1 MERGLNK
8 NEKIVLIVLFIL
20 FVLLLLFKSPA
31 LARFK
36 NRSLSS
42 SNVWSGEVATKYK
55 SGNGSIDNPYIIS
68 NGEELA
74 YFSSMLE
81 NNNYEGKYF
90 KLINNI
96 RINEGVFK
104 YENDKIK
111 YILNDAT
118 YYVNGSSYYD
128 NDEFIGEP
136 IGTLNVFPS
145 LDNFKGFFDGD
156 SHVIYGLYLDSDDTG
171 LFTNLSG
178 EIDSLYVSNALIS
191 GNDSGILSNNIT
203 SGSVSNVMVDGYILS
218 DIYTGSDGVL
228 DFDETHTV
236 SGGISA
242 YSSDSTFINCINKAN
257 IYGSFVSGGLVGYME
272 DSSIINGYS
281 TSNLSSYSSN
291 TIGIIKGTSVVDRVY
306 NTGEINGGLFG
317 CVIDSDFTVSNSF
330 ITTDNDLIVGV
341 SNSNITST
349 NNYYTYT
356 DRGNNLTSSLVT
368 DSSLKDKEFLSSYSE
383 FIDFDDLNENYLNT
397 WVFEEDM
404 YPVLY
409 IDDIINPFVELNL
422 GTYMWNSYSHILDT
436 KQFGDNITF
445 MISDIDDV
453 HNYDKYYYISN
464 SRDPLSKTDLESV
477 SWIPYNDIVQITDE
491 GFYVVYVKVSNGN
504 DVSYINSDL
513 LILDKSG
520 SDIDIV
526 LGDNHYSSIND
537 STIYLDNVFD
547 ISVSANDALSG
558 IKSVEYYISNDFIN
572 DYDVNWTT
580 YSDVIHFDTVGEYV
594 LYVKVTDGCDFVT
607 YASTPLIVYDGYVSN
622 VHPLGFDSGNSITS
636 NSSIVYNFSYS
647 NNKQANFTHN
657 LISSVLLPRYTNI
670 TLIDKVNDRVYGYV
684 VGNDNYGFDTNG
696 YATIPFT
703 LFKEKGKSSNV
714 NYADGTVGNEQFDV
728 IVDFS
733 KANISTNYTDVYLYL
748 EGNSNG
754 VVRPTISKNSFSID
768 KNSRVSH
775 SISSDYSST
784 IYYNSDSIHDVSI
797 SSVVSNSGIYDTS
810 YFDKKI
816 GLSIKL
822 VDSQGR
828 IVNREH
834 LKNFTFMVGEDKYV
848 PSSDNIIRI
857 NLDTNSSI
865 DTNLSI
871 ITHQGTSKLKDG
883 TYYIKIN
890 AYSSIDGLYYD
901 SVIDNGIMIPVVV
914 SKNFN
919 SSSYGFD
926 VSIDSNSRIIEK
938 DGIVNLSFNLKQSG
952 LENPNIKVSMFK
964 KDQVTAYNQD
974 YTLVNLGLYSD
985 ISLERFIDSVYY
997 VSRNPQE
1004 ESIFSFNLDTSLLD
1018 KTSYKFV
1025 FDLYDGDLK
1034 VSSISKNIII
1044 R

>member
-1 MERGLNK
+1 M
-8 NEKIVLIVLFIL
+8 
-20 FVLLLLFKSPA
+20 
-31 LARFK
+31 
-36 NRSLSS
+36 
-42 SNVWSGEVATKYK
+42 
-55 SGNGSIDNPYIIS
+55 
-68 NGEELA
+68 
-74 YFSSMLE
+74 
-81 NNNYEGKYF
+81 
-90 KLINNI
+90 
-96 RINEGVFK
+96 
-104 YENDKIK
+104 
-111 YILNDAT
+111 
-118 YYVNGSSYYD
+118 
-128 NDEFIGEP
+128 
-136 IGTLNVFPS
+136 
-145 LDNFKGFFDGD
+145 
-156 SHVIYGLYLDSDDTG
+156 
-171 LFTNLSG
+171 
-178 EIDSLYVSNALIS
+178 
-191 GNDSGILSNNIT
+191 
-203 SGSVSNVMVDGYILS
+203 
-218 DIYTGSDGVL
+218 
-228 DFDETHTV
+228 
-236 SGGISA
+236 
-242 YSSDSTFINCINKAN
+242 
-257 IYGSFVSGGLVGYME
+257 
-272 DSSIINGYS
+272 
-281 TSNLSSYSSN
+281 
-291 TIGIIKGTSVVDRVY
+291 
-306 NTGEINGGLFG
+306 
-317 CVIDSDFTVSNSF
+317 
-330 ITTDNDLIVGV
+330 
-341 SNSNITST
+341 
-349 NNYYTYT
+349 
-356 DRGNNLTSSLVT
+356 
-368 DSSLKDKEFLSSYSE
+368 
-383 FIDFDDLNENYLNT
+383 NENYLNT
-397 WVFEEDM
+397 WVFDEDM

-520 SDIDIV
+520 SNIDIV

-537 STIYLDNVFD
+537 STIYLDHAFD
-547 ISVSANDALSG
+547 ISVSADDTLSG
-558 IKSVEYYISNDFIN
+558 IKSVEYYISNGFIN

-607 YASTPLIVYDGYVSN
+607 YASTPLIIYDGYVSS
-622 VHPLGFDSGNSITS
+622 VHPLGFDLGNSITS

-647 NNKQANFTHN
+647 NNKQASFTHN

-670 TLIDKVNDRVYGYV
+670 TLIDKVNNRVYGYV
-684 VGNDNYGFDTNG
+684 VGNDNCGFDANG

-714 NYADGTVGNEQFDV
+714 NYVDGSVSNEQFDI

-857 NLDTNSSI
+857 NLDTNSSV

-926 VSIDSNSRIIEK
+926 VSIDSNSRIIDK

-1025 FDLYDGDLK
+1025 FDLYEGDLK